1 VDIKRITRE
10 REQKVFEGL
19 KKLTMTGVVKNRC
32 WWDAEICPYYSEIK
46 GLQEAGE
53 KCRWCFDERINKK
66 RFISVLFEN
75 FILLGLKDLED
86 MPGFDN
92 LQSRLC

>member
-1 VDIKRITRE
+1 MDIKRITRE
-10 REQKVFEGL
+10 REQRVFEGL
-19 KKLTMTGVVKNRC
+19 KKLTATGVVKNRC